1 MATVTDIP
9 SKTETNGH
17 ANGKASG
24 SSITPSLYKEPA
36 PIIDKDNPLES
47 MMQRFD
53 RAAEILKLEPGI
65 YEYLKTPVKS
75 VIVSIPI
82 HMDDGTVQVFEGYR
96 VIHNDI
102 LGPSKGGIRYAP
114 DVNLDEVKALAAWM
128 TWKCAVV
135 DIPFGGAKG
144 GVRCDPRKLTMAQ
157 IEKITRRFTANMLDV
172 FGPERD
178 IPAPDVNTNEQVMA
192 WILDTY
198 SMHMKRTEPGVVTG
212 KPIVLGGSLGRREAT
227 GRGVMHSTLRGLDKM
242 GMKPR
247 NTTVAVE
254 GFGNVGS
261 ISAQLLEEQ
270 GAKIVGISDISGA
283 YHNDRGI
290 NIAKA
295 IAYASSHG
303 NLLEGFDG
311 ADQITNEQLLTL
323 ECDVLVP
330 AAREDRITKRNAHNI
345 QAKLIVEGANGPTT
359 SGADPILESKGI
371 IVVPD
376 ILANAGGVTVSYF
389 EWVQNRMGYSW
400 TEDVVNDRL
409 ATTMNSAFD
418 RVYEASQKYKVSL
431 RLASYIIA
439 IDKVAKTLR
448 LRGIYG

>member
-1 MATVTDIP
+1 
-9 SKTETNGH
+9 
-17 ANGKASG
+17 
-24 SSITPSLYKEPA
+24 
-36 PIIDKDNPLES
+36 
-47 MMQRFD
+47 
-53 RAAEILKLEPGI
+53 
-65 YEYLKTPVKS
+65 
-75 VIVSIPI
+75 
-82 HMDDGTVQVFEGYR
+82 
-96 VIHNDI
+96 
-102 LGPSKGGIRYAP
+102 
-114 DVNLDEVKALAAWM
+114 
-128 TWKCAVV
+128 
-135 DIPFGGAKG
+135 
-144 GVRCDPRKLTMAQ
+144 
-157 IEKITRRFTANMLDV
+157 
-172 FGPERD
+172 
-178 IPAPDVNTNEQVMA
+178 
-192 WILDTY
+192 
-198 SMHMKRTEPGVVTG
+198 MHMKRTEPGVVTG

-247 NTTVAVE
+247 NATVAVE

-290 NIAKA
+290 NINKA
-295 IAYASSHG
+295 IEYAASHG
-303 NLLEGFDG
+303 NMLDGFEG
-311 ADQITNEQLLTL
+311 ADRITNEQLLTL

-389 EWVQNRMGYSW
+389 EWVQNRMGYAW

-431 RLASYIIA
+431 RLASYILA